1 MTPEQRYD
9 LAIEWRMTHKSVQC
23 RIREEYERRFGS
35 GHPDTCWEEY
45 LVEALNRKP
54 FWKSIGLI

>member
-9 LAIEWRMTHKSVQC
+9 LAIEWRMTSKNVQ
-23 RIREEYERRFGS
+23 RLIKEHYERKFGDHHS
-35 GHPDTCWEEY
+35 NVDWEEY

-54 FWKSIGLI
+54 FWKSSGPI